1 MERPEAKVLTFEEML
16 ETRGYIVYTN
26 VGHSMMPLLRERRDI
41 IEIRKKGPGRCR
53 KYDVVLYRRGE
64 KYILH
69 RILRV
74 LPEGYLIAGD
84 NNAFVERDITDE
96 KIIGVLVRVIR
107 NSGKGKRR
115 EITPE
120 NKGYQI
126 YVHLWCDFYPLR
138 MEILRVRNFV
148 WRIGSRVKRRV
159 LRK

>member
-96 KIIGVLVRVIR
+96 KIIGVLVRVIW

-120 NKGYQI
+120 NKGYRV
-126 YVHLWCDFYPLR
+126 YVHLWCDLYPIR
-138 MEILRVRNFV
+138 MGILRVRNFV
-148 WRIGSRVKRRV
+148 WRIGSRVKRTV

>member
-1 MERPEAKVLTFEEML
+1 MKRPEVKVMTFEEML

-120 NKGYQI
+120 NKGYQV
-126 YVHLWCDFYPLR
+126 YVHLWCDLYPIR
-138 MEILRVRNFV
+138 MGILRVRNFV

>member
-1 MERPEAKVLTFEEML
+1 MERPEVKVMTFEEML

-120 NKGYQI
+120 NKGYRV
-126 YVHLWCDFYPLR
+126 YVHLWCDLYPIR
-138 MEILRVRNFV
+138 MGILRVRNFV

-159 LRK
+159 LRM

>member
-120 NKGYQI
+120 NKGYRF
-126 YVHLWCDFYPLR
+126 YVHLWSDLYPIR
-138 MEILRVRNFV
+138 MGILRLRNFV
-148 WRIGSRVKRRV
+148 WRIGSRVKRMV
-159 LRK
+159 MRK

>member
-1 MERPEAKVLTFEEML
+1 MERPEVKVMTFEEML

-74 LPEGYLIAGD
+74 MPEGYLIAGD
-84 NNAFVERDITDE
+84 NNTFVERDITDE

-107 NSGKGKRR
+107 NGKRGKR
-115 EITPE
+115 VEITPE

-126 YVHLWCDFYPLR
+126 YVHLWCDLYPIR
-138 MEILRVRNFV
+138 MGILRLRSFI
-148 WRIGSRVKRRV
+148 WRAGSKVKRILFR
-159 LRK
+159 

>member
-1 MERPEAKVLTFEEML
+1 MKRPEAKVLTFEEML

-41 IEIRKKGPGRCR
+41 IEIRKKEDGRYR
-53 KYDVVLYRRGE
+53 KYDVVLYKRGE

-74 LPEGYLIAGD
+74 LPKGYLIAGD

-96 KIIGVLVRVIR
+96 KILGVLVRVIR
-107 NSGKGKRR
+107 NGK

-120 NKGYQI
+120 NRWYRV
-126 YVHLWCDFYPLR
+126 YVHVWCDCYPVR
-138 MEILRVRNFV
+138 MGILRVRNAG
-148 WRIGSRVKRRV
+148 WRIGSKIKRRFFAAPNP
-159 LRK
+159 

>member
-1 MERPEAKVLTFEEML
+1 MGRPEVKVMTFEEML

-120 NKGYQI
+120 NKGYRV

-138 MEILRVRNFV
+138 MGILRVRNFV
-148 WRIGSRVKRRV
+148 WRIGSGVKRTV

>member
-1 MERPEAKVLTFEEML
+1 MERPEVKVMTFEEML

-120 NKGYQI
+120 NKGYRV

-138 MEILRVRNFV
+138 MGILRVRNFV
-148 WRIGSRVKRRV
+148 WRIGSRVKRTV
-159 LRK
+159 MRK